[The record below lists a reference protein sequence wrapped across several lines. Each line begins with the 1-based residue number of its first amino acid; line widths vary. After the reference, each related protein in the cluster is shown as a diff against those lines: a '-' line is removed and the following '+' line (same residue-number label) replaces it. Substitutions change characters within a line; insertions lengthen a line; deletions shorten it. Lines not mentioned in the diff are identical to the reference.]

1 VQQAGRA
8 EQLIGEEEKEQQ
20 PTQTTKGK
28 AYGGRMSRATG
39 GRTNGP
45 LTAEMLFQAAHAAKK
60 KISKTTEEILNAPDE
75 AVVKALHVA
84 KQHI

>member
-1 VQQAGRA
+1 MG
-8 EQLIGEEEKEQQ
+8 
-20 PTQTTKGK
+20 
-28 AYGGRMSRATG
+28 RATG